1 MKRLILLIIV
11 LLPVTVYAQQKSFNE
26 LMTEY
31 SATEGCTTLN
41 ISKAMFESMGVS
53 VGADSIKAIS
63 IEKSELIPHF
73 MGQLEPLIA
82 DMEALMSI
90 NTDGQVVD
98 IYQRCI
104 DGSVCELIII
114 TTNKDECIAMLLSG
128 KDLELHKIDSLINGN

>member
-11 LLPVTVYAQQKSFNE
+11 LLPVAVYAQQKSFNE

-82 DMEALMSI
+82 DMEALMRV

-98 IYQRCI
+98 I
-104 DGSVCELIII
+104 
-114 TTNKDECIAMLLSG
+114 
-128 KDLELHKIDSLINGN
+128 